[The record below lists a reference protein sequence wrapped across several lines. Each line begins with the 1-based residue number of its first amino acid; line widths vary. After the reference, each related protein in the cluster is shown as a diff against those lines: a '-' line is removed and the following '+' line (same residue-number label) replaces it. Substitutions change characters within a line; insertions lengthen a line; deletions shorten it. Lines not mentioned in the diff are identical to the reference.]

1 MNKKAIETISV
12 NAVRDS
18 VVVSDFLDQYIPDND
33 KEPSWDGSVYIYT
46 DKSKTKDKL
55 KGKLPVQ
62 VKGTEKDDLS
72 KNEISFPVSTADLN
86 NYLNDGG
93 VMFFVVYIGHGGL
106 VKQIYYCE
114 LPPIKLRMYLAKAEN

>member
-1 MNKKAIETISV
+1 MNKKAVETISV

-18 VVVSDFLDQYIPDND
+18 IVCSDFLDQYITDND

-55 KGKLPVQ
+55 KGKIPVQ
-62 VKGTEKDDLS
+62 VKGTEKDDFS
-72 KNEISFPVSTADLN
+72 KEEISFPVSTVDLR

-93 VMFFVVYIGHGGL
+93 AVFFVVYIGQKGL
-106 VKQIYYCE
+106 RK
-114 LPPIKLRMYLAKAEN
+114 